1 MFAETGKGDIKLRK
15 ERFVLGWEDDSEET
29 QFIKGVLSNRVKSV
43 MESHHGMWNYMTYRD
58 AIKILG
64 LDTEEIYKEGR
75 IDLDP
80 KKWADFGWMTCYA
93 GPPKSAVKA
102 MREQTKASNINPYSP
117 DLINPLRD
125 ACAEIKLKRERSK
138 EFEVIGTEGG
148 QAGISYALQTFI
160 NPGDEV
166 IITDPGYFHFESAI
180 LMARGVPVRIPL
192 NSKNG
197 YRLNP
202 DEVKEH
208 VTPRTKV
215 IIVCDPI
222 NPFGT
227 VQLKDELITLI
238 EIARRHDIIIIDD
251 ITHNAQ
257 RIDLDTS
264 HYPMSSLWREANV
277 DNVISTFSVSHG
289 YGMAGVRIGFLAGHT
304 ELMRACLITK
314 VSLTRLSTNLIAQ
327 YGALAALKDDDYVRK
342 SEEIIRHNYNHIK
355 ETIRQTKGVSI
366 PVEPKYGFSMVIDV
380 SGTGVTAQELTVA
393 LFKHKVA
400 VYPGD
405 GLGDVGATD
414 YIRLN
419 ISRPDLWAFRHFR
432 NVLPLAIKE
441 AKFGIYRK
449 GVIQFFKEKKTER
462 AKRILQKMKDMHL
475 ADGR

>member
-1 MFAETGKGDIKLRK
+1 MKR
-15 ERFVLGWEDDSEET
+15 ERFILGWEGEEELP
-29 QFIKGVLSNRVKSV
+29 FIKRALSNRVKSV
-43 MESHHGMWNYMTYRD
+43 MESPHGMWNYMTYRD

-64 LDTEEIYKEGR
+64 MDAGEIYKEGR

-80 KKWADFGWMTCYA
+80 KEWADFGWMTCYV
-93 GPPKSAVKA
+93 GPPKSAVRA

-125 ACAEIKLKRERSK
+125 ACAEIKLRRERGR
-138 EFEVIGTEGG
+138 EFEVIGTEGT

-180 LMARGVPVRIPL
+180 LMARGVPVRVPL

-202 DEVKEH
+202 DEVKGFI
-208 VTPRTKV
+208 TPRTKV

-227 VQLKDELITLI
+227 VQTKDELIALI
-238 EIARRHDIIIIDD
+238 EIARRKDIIVIND
-251 ITHNAQ
+251 ITHNTQ
-257 RIDLDTS
+257 RIDPDSL
-264 HYPMSSLWREANV
+264 HFPMGSLWKETNV
-277 DNVISTFSVSHG
+277 DNVVSVFSVSHG
-289 YGMAGVRIGFLAGHT
+289 YGMAGVRIGFLGGHT
-304 ELMRACLITK
+304 ELVRACLITK
-314 VSLTRLSTNLIAQ
+314 VSLTRLNTNLIAQ
-327 YGALAALKDDDYVRK
+327 YGALAALRDEDYVRK
-342 SEEIIRHNYNHIK
+342 SEEIIRRNYAYIK
-355 ETIRQTKGVSI
+355 ETMNETKGISI

-393 LFKHKVA
+393 LFKHHTV

-405 GLGDVGATD
+405 GLGDVGASD

-419 ISRPDLWAFRHFR
+419 ISRPDRWAFKHLRSS
-432 NVLPLAIKE
+432 LPKAISE
-441 AKFGIYRK
+441 AKTGVYK
-449 GVIQFFKEKKTER
+449 EGVIGFFEQKPTER
-462 AKRILQKMKDMHL
+462 ARTVLRRIKGNPWKYQETF
-475 ADGR
+475 

>member
-1 MFAETGKGDIKLRK
+1 MFGETGKGDIKLRK
-15 ERFVLGWEDDSEET
+15 DRFVLGWEVDSDET
-29 QFIKGVLSNRVKSV
+29 LFMKSVLSNRVKAV

-75 IDLDP
+75 VDLDP
-80 KKWADFGWMTCYA
+80 KKWADFGWMTCYV

-125 ACAEIKLKRERSK
+125 DCAEIKLKRERSK

-180 LMARGVPVRIPL
+180 LMVRGVPVRIPL
-192 NSKNG
+192 NSRNG

-208 VTPRTKV
+208 ITPRTKV
-215 IIVCDPI
+215 IIVCDPL

-227 VQLKDELITLI
+227 VQLKDELIALI
-238 EIARRHDIIIIDD
+238 EITRRHDIIIIDD
-251 ITHNAQ
+251 ITHNSQ
-257 RIDLDTS
+257 RIDPNAI
-264 HYPMSSLWREANV
+264 HYPMSSLWREINV
-277 DNVISTFSVSHG
+277 DNVVSTFSVSHG
-289 YGMAGVRIGFLAGHT
+289 YGMAGIRIGFLAGHT
-304 ELMRACLITK
+304 ELMRACLIAK
-314 VSLTRLSTNLIAQ
+314 VSLTRLNTNLIAQ
-327 YGALAALKDDDYVRK
+327 YGALAALREENYIRK
-342 SEEIIRHNYNHIK
+342 SEYIIRRNYNHIK
-355 ETIRQTKGVSI
+355 KTISQTNGVSI
-366 PVEPKYGFSMVIDV
+366 PVEPKYGFSMVVDV

-393 LFKHKVA
+393 LFKHRVA

-405 GLGDVGATD
+405 GLGNVGATD

-432 NVLPLAIKE
+432 KVLPLAIKE
-441 AKFGIYRK
+441 ARSGIYRK
-449 GVIQFFKEKKTER
+449 VVIQFFTEKKTER
-462 AKRILQKMKDMHL
+462 AKRILQQMKDMHL
-475 ADGR
+475 ADER

>member
-1 MFAETGKGDIKLRK
+1 MKK

-58 AIKILG
+58 AVKILG

-80 KKWADFGWMTCYA
+80 KKWADFGWMTCYV

-208 VTPRTKV
+208 ITPRTKV

-257 RIDLDTS
+257 RIDLDAT

-342 SEEIIRHNYNHIK
+342 SEEIIRHNFNHIK

-405 GLGDVGATD
+405 GLGDIGATD

-441 AKFGIYRK
+441 ARFGIYRK

-462 AKRILQKMKDMHL
+462 AERILQKMKDMHL
-475 ADGR
+475 ADER